1 MKGEK
6 VLKIAVGF
14 VHGIGK
20 QHPDFYLGMAAALER
35 RLAEVCPEVELV
47 PEGIYWADITD
58 NLEKK
63 LQEKL
68 SPYHLRWDNIIDAR
82 GFMINFVGDAIAY
95 QPLPK
100 IDDPAPKEYIYTDI
114 HERFALK
121 LQSLA
126 HQAGPDAP
134 LCLISHSL
142 GTIIT
147 SNYLYDLQNGKI
159 PPRIRGIIDKSNTP
173 LERGETLTHLYTM
186 GSPIALWTLRY
197 HDFGKPISVPAMNL
211 RGQEIGEWVNFY
223 DKDDVIAYPIKI
235 LSEQYDE
242 VVKDDIE
249 VRNPGLLSGTPLG
262 SHGGYYHSDEVIERI
277 VQSLA
282 EMYNK
287 ITSQH
292 DIAAAKTTAS

>member
-1 MKGEK
+1 M
-6 VLKIAVGF
+6 KIAVGF
-14 VHGIGK
+14 VHGNGQ
-20 QHPDFYLGMAAALER
+20 QHPDFYQGMVAALEG
-35 RLAEVCPEVELV
+35 RLAEICPEVELV

-63 LQEKL
+63 LQDKL
-68 SPYHLRWDNIIDAR
+68 VPYNLRWDKMIDAR

-95 QPLPK
+95 QPLPIK
-100 IDDPAPKEYIYTDI
+100 NDQAANNYIYADI

-126 HQAGPDAP
+126 RKAGPDAP
-134 LCLISHSL
+134 LCLICHSL

-147 SNYLYDLQNGKI
+147 SNYLYDLQCGKI
-159 PPRIRGIIDKSNTP
+159 SPRIREIIDMNNTP
-173 LERGETLTHLYTM
+173 LERGETLTHLYMM

-197 HDFGKPISVPAMNL
+197 HDFGKPVTVPAPNL

-223 DKDDVIAYPIKI
+223 DKDDVIAYPIKN
-235 LSEQYDE
+235 LSEQYAE

-262 SHGGYYHSDEVIERI
+262 SHGGYYQSDEVIERI

-282 EMYNK
+282 EMSNK
-287 ITSQH
+287 ITAQQ
-292 DIAAAKTTAS
+292 DIAAAKAT

>member
-1 MKGEK
+1 M
-6 VLKIAVGF
+6 KIAVGF

-20 QHPDFYLGMAAALER
+20 NHPDFYRGMAAALEG
-35 RLAEVCPEVELV
+35 RLAEVCPDGELV
-47 PEGIYWADITD
+47 SEGVYWADITD

-68 SPYHLRWDNIIDAR
+68 APYNLRWDNIIDAR

-100 IDDPAPKEYIYTDI
+100 ECDPEQNKYIYADI
-114 HERFALK
+114 HERFAQT

-126 HQAGPDAP
+126 QQAGPEAP

-147 SNYLYDLQNGKI
+147 SNYLYDLQNDKS
-159 PPRIRGIIDKSNTP
+159 PPCIQGIIDKGNTP
-173 LERGETLTHLYTM
+173 LERGETFTHLYTM
-186 GSPIALWTLRY
+186 GSPIALWTLRCN
-197 HDFGKPISVPAMNL
+197 DFGEPISVPAPNL

-223 DKDDVIAYPIKI
+223 DKDDVIAYPIKN
-235 LSEQYDE
+235 LSEKYAE
-242 VVKDDIE
+242 VVKEDIE

-262 SHGGYYHSDEVIERI
+262 SHGGYYRSDEVIERI

-282 EMYNK
+282 EMSNK
-287 ITSQH
+287 ITTQQES
-292 DIAAAKTTAS
+292 AAS